1 VATVRSCTLANLK
14 NYLSK
19 SIAVA
24 MFAIGLSGC
33 GGGTADTANV
43 EFKSLPTDMT
53 VGRGK

>member
-1 VATVRSCTLANLK
+1 LANLK

-19 SIAVA
+19 SIALALVA
-24 MFAIGLSGC
+24 FGLSGC
-33 GGGTADTANV
+33 GGGGTSEAANV